1 MDDKDKINTLLNALI
16 FFRSQY
22 LSASYST
29 MGFTIIAAGWLVTSR
44 SARVFL
50 NSHRWLG
57 LSSIFMII
65 LTYIGYWKLS
75 LGVQAISQGIADKL
89 SKFVD
94 ASGMYEHY
102 IIMLSGVY
110 GFILLQGLALVFVI
124 LVIIAAL
131 KDPGKE

>member
-1 MDDKDKINTLLNALI
+1 
-16 FFRSQY
+16 
-22 LSASYST
+22 
-29 MGFTIIAAGWLVTSR
+29 MGFTLIATGWLITSR

-65 LTYIGYWKLS
+65 ITYVGYWKLS

-89 SKFVD
+89 SKFVE
-94 ASGMYEHY
+94 ASGLYEHY
-102 IIMLSGVY
+102 TLTLSGVY
-110 GFILLQGLALVFVI
+110 GFIMLQGLALFLVI
-124 LVIIAAL
+124 LIIIATL

>member
-1 MDDKDKINTLLNALI
+1 MDDKDKFNALLNALI

-22 LSASYST
+22 LSNSYSS
-29 MGFTIIAAGWLVTSR
+29 MGFTVIAAGWLITSR

-57 LSSIFMII
+57 LSSIFLMI

-89 SKFVD
+89 SKLVD
-94 ASGMYEHY
+94 APGLYEHY
-102 IIMLSGVY
+102 TITHSGVY

-124 LVIIAAL
+124 LVIIAII